1 MPLNLSL
8 EGGDVQAWEG
18 SQDMIVANTTLRV
31 STSKKAK
38 RYTSYKKQLLTPENK
53 YMQLT
58 PSARINTLDE
68 DSLIM
73 VDNDDEEKKSE

>member
-38 RYTSYKKQLLTPENK
+38 RYTSYKKQLLTP
-53 YMQLT
+53 
-58 PSARINTLDE
+58 SARINTLDE

>member
-18 SQDMIVANTTLRV
+18 SQDMIVANTTLRI
-31 STSKKAK
+31 STCKKPK
-38 RYTSYKKQLLTPENK
+38 RYTSNKKLL
-53 YMQLT
+53 LT
-58 PSARINTLDE
+58 PSARINTLDR

-73 VDNDDEEKKSE
+73 VDNDDEEKKSELVLLVP